1 MRDYKLIIRDFII
14 VRINCYS
21 LPKHQNDINMKRTV
35 TFLFIC
41 LAVAIV
47 NAQNIA
53 DIEVSYSVNVPNIR
67 NGKDNINNKYILLAN
82 INESKFFSPMTEY
95 IDSLNS
101 TPEGKAKY
109 QEITKNAYFGGKMN
123 EMPRKD
129 GSYYVLKSFPTK
141 KLQYYDSVGINR
153 FFYEETPSEWNWV
166 ITDSSKEIL
175 GYECIEASTD
185 FHGRKWTVWFAPE
198 IPIQNG
204 PWKFDGLPGLI
215 LEAESEGGQY
225 KFEATGLQQVN
236 KPIIPV
242 YLADEFEKTSR
253 KEFLKEKRSFLDNT
267 LSRLNAQ
274 LGGISVTKVEDENG
288 NDISRSIFVSRDKV
302 DFIETDY

>member
-14 VRINCYS
+14 VRINCYP

-53 DIEVSYSVNVPNIR
+53 DIEVSYSVNVPNLR